1 MSAGREKRQ
10 NLQAY
15 KEIDMVNPASIFKIK
30 SAWEKFASNHPK
42 FPMFLQ
48 AAMASGIKED
58 YIIEVKIT
66 DPEGKQICTN
76 VKLTE
81 SDMELFHTLK
91 DLKVNTDN
99 PINAAYFFIK
109 LKNREYV

>member
-1 MSAGREKRQ
+1 MSAGREKLQ

-48 AAMASGIKED
+48 AAMASGIKEN

-91 DLKVNTDN
+91 DLKG
-99 PINAAYFFIK
+99 
-109 LKNREYV
+109 